1 MTLSHTLCPTGTYPL
16 LKDLFSREETSSRQ
30 TPRLTRFIKRA
41 RNNLTGKEGVAWSE
55 GKTNQEQRRFM
66 ITTLK
71 DFGFGKSDME
81 TLINEEMRHFCD
93 EADDV
98 LIDAINKEDVRNI
111 ALV

>member
-1 MTLSHTLCPTGTYPL
+1 
-16 LKDLFSREETSSRQ
+16 
-30 TPRLTRFIKRA
+30 
-41 RNNLTGKEGVAWSE
+41 
-55 GKTNQEQRRFM
+55 M

-81 TLINEEMRHFCD
+81 SLINDEMKHFCD

-111 ALV
+111 A